1 MPEGYELFSSTQAV
15 AALAYGVLASL
26 CQYRFSPSPLPLE
39 CTRSPEEPYV
49 EASWVH
55 NTRALGTSMNGVTIH
70 QAGTRNAGELKLG
83 VDATL
88 NANVN
93 LWGGVAQQLS
103 SHSYSDTSAIAG
115 VKVSF

>member
-1 MPEGYELFSSTQAV
+1 MKITCRATSAC
-15 AALAYGVLASL
+15 AAPAGWSRGAAWS
-26 CQYRFSPSPLPLE
+26 R
-39 CTRSPEEPYV
+39 R
-49 EASWVH
+49 ASWVH

-93 LWGGVAQQLS
+93 LGA
-103 SHSYSDTSAIAG
+103 A
-115 VKVSF
+115 